1 MARIL
6 IIEDTPANMKLAVVI
21 LSTAGHVTL
30 QAVTAREG
38 MDAARREQ
46 PDLILMDMQLPD
58 IDGIE
63 ATRILKASPETAH
76 IPVVALTASA
86 MKGDRERMLQAGC
99 DSYVE
104 KPISYKQFLYEV
116 DAVCNRRTGNS

>member
-21 LSTAGHVTL
+21 LSTAGHVPL

-38 MDAARREQ
+38 LDTAKRER

-63 ATRILKASPETAH
+63 ATRILKTSPDTAH
-76 IPVVALTASA
+76 IPVIALTASA
-86 MKGDRERMLQAGC
+86 MKGDRERMLDAGC

-104 KPISYKQFLYEV
+104 KPISYKEFLAEV
-116 DAVCNRRTGNS
+116 DAVYSRSAGNA